1 MSKNECQE
9 LKNIKYKTMLLSSN
23 IDLNPNVKDDINN
36 IDIFLEKESILN
48 KSEPWN
54 KLDKT
59 IKIKKINEYVNAL
72 TKEYKLNLTEI
83 KNIKKQLID
92 ALDKKQLMKVKDIQY
107 DKENGIIKNIPNL
120 HFNSSTRKF
129 TLKKSEKHVSTS
141 KSLAPKKNNNTKKY
155 TKEKDN
161 TDKEREREKDK
172 KHKKQS
178 NKDKIE

>member
-9 LKNIKYKTMLLSSN
+9 LKNIKFKTMLLSSN

-59 IKIKKINEYVNAL
+59 IKIRKLNDYVNML
-72 TKEYKLNLTEI
+72 SKEHKLNTLEI
-83 KNIKKQLID
+83 KNIKKQLMD
-92 ALDKKQLMKVKDIQY
+92 ALDKKQLIKVKDIQY

-120 HFNSSTRKF
+120 HFNSTTRKF
-129 TLKKSEKHVSTS
+129 TLKKSEKHISAS
-141 KSLAPKKNNNTKKY
+141 KSLAPKKNNTKKHIKD
-155 TKEKDN
+155 KETN
-161 TDKEREREKDK
+161 DKEREKEKDK

>member
-9 LKNIKYKTMLLSSN
+9 LKNIKYKTMLLSN
-23 IDLNPNVKDDINN
+23 NLDLNPNVKDDINN
-36 IDIFLEKESILN
+36 IDIFLEKESIFN

-59 IKIKKINEYVNAL
+59 VKIKKINEYVNTL
-72 TKEYKLNLTEI
+72 TKEHKLNLTEI
-83 KNIKKQLID
+83 KNIKKQLMD

-107 DKENGIIKNIPNL
+107 DKEIGIIKNIPNL
-120 HFNSSTRKF
+120 HFNSTTRKF
-129 TLKKSEKHVSTS
+129 TLKKSEKHISTS
-141 KSLAPKKNNNTKKY
+141 KSLPPKKNNTKKHKD
-155 TKEKDN
+155 KETN
-161 TDKEREREKDK
+161 DKEREKEKDK